1 MAGVND
7 SRLNSC
13 TSWHNPTILQNIDTM
28 DDIQHK
34 LQQAIM
40 GLKRHG
46 QDATTCHA
54 MSPGRN
60 KIPSPLS
67 LQDEQI
73 LLFPTVPYVAPK
85 YSVTLVMGSPALGLT
100 IEAMRVAFNAS
111 NEFQSDPLMPR
122 YEVQVMVDSAQ
133 IEFSKFTVRIQAA
146 IDNSASEKPAAL
158 LISLEECSSI
168 HRITCLILIAYGK
181 ASKATRLQ
189 HPLRIV
195 FLLDPKAMW
204 SWHSNPQVIAPHVG
218 RVGEINL
225 SRWTQH
231 ACESLLAQQE
241 MSSLR
246 NQGDLLREATEG
258 WYDHLVKFVEA
269 CGQMKSASGLADLS
283 NTFTSLA
290 QLQGKDFERFVTI
303 SGMNSLPW
311 SLPLGGQLK
320 EFDRLT
326 NFSLDDLYTT
336 IKFMC
341 DEKPD
346 FPITPDQADA
356 VVRWWAALGV
366 IEENRKQQSKYADR
380 KCLVTYGFIP
390 SIQRAIGE
398 WQSAHLAN
406 GRFPVA
412 AE

>member
-54 MSPGRN
+54 MSPGGN

-73 LLFPTVPYVAPK
+73 LLPPTVPYIVPK

-111 NEFQSDPLMPR
+111 NEFQPDPLMPR

-225 SRWTQH
+225 SRW
-231 ACESLLAQQE
+231 
-241 MSSLR
+241 
-246 NQGDLLREATEG
+246 
-258 WYDHLVKFVEA
+258 
-269 CGQMKSASGLADLS
+269 
-283 NTFTSLA
+283 
-290 QLQGKDFERFVTI
+290 
-303 SGMNSLPW
+303 P
-311 SLPLGGQLK
+311 P
-320 EFDRLT
+320 EFD
-326 NFSLDDLYTT
+326 S
-336 IKFMC
+336 
-341 DEKPD
+341 
-346 FPITPDQADA
+346 
-356 VVRWWAALGV
+356 
-366 IEENRKQQSKYADR
+366 
-380 KCLVTYGFIP
+380 
-390 SIQRAIGE
+390 
-398 WQSAHLAN
+398 
-406 GRFPVA
+406 
-412 AE
+412 